1 MEPEPEERDAAVCWA
16 LCWVLGFAVSL
27 NPLITQE
34 AGSSL
39 PAVSRGEGSRLREE
53 DPLLQVHSL

>member
-27 NPLITQE
+27 NLLITQE

-39 PAVSRGEGSRLREE
+39 PAVGRGEGSR
-53 DPLLQVHSL
+53 PLPSSA